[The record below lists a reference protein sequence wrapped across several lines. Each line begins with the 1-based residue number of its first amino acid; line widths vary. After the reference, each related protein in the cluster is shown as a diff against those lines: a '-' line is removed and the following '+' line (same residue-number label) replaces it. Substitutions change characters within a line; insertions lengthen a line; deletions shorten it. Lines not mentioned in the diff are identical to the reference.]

1 MTKPT
6 RNRRLRKFLKSA
18 DAIAIPVTFMIL
30 FVSMTLLVTVT
41 YYISITQINSKT
53 QDFKFS
59 CAIQEMTS
67 LEKVINFVAWSPGSY
82 QVHTVEDYGGT
93 LKVLP
98 AEKTLTLTLNGSDG
112 FEDTVFNGSIGMIDY
127 VLPSTSIYRD
137 NLFLEGDS
145 RVLLNQS
152 QATTDQ
158 VYLFKGSKGYEVSI
172 SYRPLAGSTGTDSDT
187 GPASNTLKIYVV
199 SFASS
204 PSSEQAGEMRLK
216 ISCTDIATTWSS
228 YNFGAPISDLTLNA
242 VLDGKTGQVQ
252 VPITSST
259 QGATVNVEV
268 LTCNLTV
275 ENVGWT

>member
-1 MTKPT
+1 MTRPT

-59 CAIQEMTS
+59 CAIQEMES
-67 LEKVINFVAWSPGSY
+67 LEKVVNFVAWSPGSY
-82 QVHTVEDYGGT
+82 QIHTVEDYSGT

-98 AEKTLTLTLNGSDG
+98 TAKNLTLTLSGDDG
-112 FEDTVFNGSIGMIDY
+112 FSDTVFNSSIGMIDY

-158 VYLFKGSKGYEVSI
+158 VYLLKGTSGYEVSI
-172 SYRPLAGSTGTDSDT
+172 SYRPLAGATGTDS
-187 GPASNTLKIYVV
+187 AVNTLKIYVV
-199 SFASS
+199 SFAAS
-204 PSSEQAGEMRLK
+204 PSSEQVGEGRLK
-216 ISCTDIATTWSS
+216 VACTDIATTWRS
-228 YNFGAPISDLTLNA
+228 YNFTAPVSALTLSA
-242 VLDGKTGQVQ
+242 VLDGKTGQIQ
-252 VPITSST
+252 VPITSNL
-259 QGATVNVEV
+259 QGATVNVEI
-268 LTCNLTV
+268 LTCNVEV

>member
-1 MTKPT
+1 
-6 RNRRLRKFLKSA
+6 
-18 DAIAIPVTFMIL
+18 MIL

-67 LEKVINFVAWSPGSY
+67 IEKVVNFVAWSPGSY

-127 VLPSTSIYRD
+127 VLPATSIYRD

-152 QATTDQ
+152 QATKFTCLRALKVTKSAFPTDPSRAPQ
-158 VYLFKGSKGYEVSI
+158 AQT
-172 SYRPLAGSTGTDSDT
+172 RTRDPL
-187 GPASNTLKIYVV
+187 
-199 SFASS
+199 
-204 PSSEQAGEMRLK
+204 
-216 ISCTDIATTWSS
+216 
-228 YNFGAPISDLTLNA
+228 LTH
-242 VLDGKTGQVQ
+242 
-252 VPITSST
+252 
-259 QGATVNVEV
+259 
-268 LTCNLTV
+268 
-275 ENVGWT
+275 